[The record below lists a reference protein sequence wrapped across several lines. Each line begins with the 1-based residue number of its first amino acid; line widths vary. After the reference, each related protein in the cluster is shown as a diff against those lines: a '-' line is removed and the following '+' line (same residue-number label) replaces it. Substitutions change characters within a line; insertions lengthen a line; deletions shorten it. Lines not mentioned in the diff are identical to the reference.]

1 MKLQKRQKKR
11 VSLDAKPSLAKPAR
25 VLVVDDDLSVQ
36 TSLEAILQGEGYE
49 VFTASDGREG
59 LKLAKK
65 LKLDAVITGLQIPL
79 LSGMELIGTMRQCKP
94 RLPIILIAA
103 NGTAE
108 IAIRATQLGAYDYI
122 LKPYD
127 VPVLLVSL
135 DKAVTSYRM
144 ASIPVKLGDDET
156 EHEALVG
163 ESRAMQ
169 LVYKDIGRFA
179 NKPVTILILGE
190 TGTGKELVARALFQ
204 YSDRHEKPFIAVN
217 CAAIPENLIE
227 SELFGHEKGAFT
239 GADMRRIGRFEQADG
254 GTLFLDE
261 IGDLQPQ
268 TQVKLLRV
276 LQEKCIQRVGSK
288 RTIPVNV
295 RVIAAT
301 HINLEKA
308 IAEKRFREDLYYR
321 LNGVI
326 IDLPP
331 LRDREDDIR
340 QLIKFFI
347 RRYTE
352 ELGLQATGIKNAAI
366 KFLKLQ
372 QWPGNV
378 RQLENVIRNA
388 LLECEG
394 YVITVDKL
402 ELICSGGRILSRPSS
417 AEITAKGLGHSIDVL
432 VRQILEEVK
441 AGSREN
447 ALEPLV
453 HLLEESLYKQAIEMA
468 GGNQAK
474 AARMV
479 GVSRLTMR
487 EKLQKFGCHPGKE

>member
-1 MKLQKRQKKR
+1 MP
-11 VSLDAKPSLAKPAR
+11 KPCLNKSAR
-25 VLVVDDDLSVQ
+25 VLVVDDDLAVL
-36 TSLEAILQGEGYE
+36 TSLEASLRAEGYE

-59 LKLAKK
+59 LSRAKS
-65 LKLDAVITGLQIPL
+65 LELDVVITNLRLPL
-79 LSGMELIGTMRQCKP
+79 LSGMDLIGTLHQSKP
-94 RLPIILIAA
+94 RLPIILITAH
-103 NGTAE
+103 GTAE
-108 IAIRATQLGAYDYI
+108 TAIRATQMGAYDYL

-127 VPVLLVSL
+127 VPVLLVAL
-135 DKAVTSYRM
+135 EKAVTSYRM

-179 NKPVTILILGE
+179 NKPVTVLIQGE

-204 YSDRHEKPFIAVN
+204 YSDRHDKPFIAVN
-217 CAAIPENLIE
+217 CAAIPETLIE

-239 GADMRRIGRFEQADG
+239 GAEMRRIGRFEQADG

-288 RTIPVNV
+288 QTIPVNV
-295 RVIAAT
+295 RMIAAT
-301 HINLEKA
+301 HINLEQA

-326 IDLPP
+326 IDLPA
-331 LRDREDDIR
+331 LKDRKEDIR
-340 QLIKFFI
+340 QLAKFFI
-347 RRYTE
+347 RRYTK

-366 KFLKLQ
+366 QYLESQL
-372 QWPGNV
+372 WPGNV

-394 YVITVDKL
+394 YVITVAKL
-402 ELICSGGRILSRPSS
+402 EFIYSGTRTQSR
-417 AEITAKGLGHSIDVL
+417 AAATAHSEKGTTNNIDGQ
-432 VRQILEEVK
+432 VRQILDQVK
-441 AGSREN
+441 VGSLEN
-447 ALEPLV
+447 ALEPLTY
-453 HLLEESLYKQAIEMA
+453 LLEESLYRQAIQIA

-487 EKLQKFGCHPGKE
+487 EKLHKFGCHPEKD